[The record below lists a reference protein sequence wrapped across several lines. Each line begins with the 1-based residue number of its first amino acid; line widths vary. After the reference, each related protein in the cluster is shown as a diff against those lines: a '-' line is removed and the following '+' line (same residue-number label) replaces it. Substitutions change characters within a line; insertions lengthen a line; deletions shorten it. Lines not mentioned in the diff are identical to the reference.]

1 MNMESCT
8 YFAELAGNLETSEE
22 FDVQDV
28 DPLVPFSGYSVMVDG
43 KRCEIYNLGAATH
56 KTTKITTTEVEE

>member
-28 DPLVPFSGYSVMVDG
+28 DLFVDRSGYSIVDR
-43 KRCEIYNLGAATH
+43 KRCEIYTLGAAIH
-56 KTTKITTTEVEE
+56 KTTKITTEEVEE

>member
-28 DPLVPFSGYSVMVDG
+28 DPLVARSGYSIVDS